1 MTTGALP
8 SFVVIRAFETVG
20 RMGGIRKAAS
30 ALGVS
35 HAIVSR
41 HVATLEEFAGL
52 ALFNRRTGEL
62 TDAGKRYHA
71 RISAAIAEVEA
82 ATSALRGGPAG
93 SLTIWC
99 SPGFSLL
106 WLARRLPE
114 FQAREPS
121 APLFDLRSTDSEPS
135 LLYGEADGDIRYLWD
150 DQASGLP
157 SGVRAEEV
165 ARPAVF
171 PVASPRLAGVLG
183 GVVNDPADILQLPLI
198 EEASNT
204 EWSRWLTGQGLAA
217 QNARPPVA
225 RYGQAHL
232 ALAAARAGQ
241 GVALANSF
249 LVADD
254 LASGR
259 LVRVFARARPWEP
272 LDLGAYYFRCSRA
285 RWSDPW
291 IARFRKWLRQAVV
304 SDEQDA
310 DVGDLPFLL
319 VS

>member
-1 MTTGALP
+1 MTAGASP

-30 ALGVS
+30 VLGVS

-41 HVATLEEFAGL
+41 HMVTLEEFAGQ

-71 RISAAIAEVEA
+71 RISAAIAEMEA
-82 ATSALRGGPAG
+82 ATSALRGDQAG

-114 FQAREPS
+114 FQAREPA
-121 APLFDLRSTDSEPS
+121 APLFDLRSTDSEPA
-135 LLYGEADGDIRYLWD
+135 LPHGEADGDIRYLWD
-150 DQASGLP
+150 DQASSLP
-157 SGVRAEEV
+157 SGVRAEEI

-171 PVASPRLAGVLG
+171 PVASPRLAAAAG
-183 GVVNDPADILQLPLI
+183 GLLSQPADILRLPLI

-204 EWSRWLTGQGLAA
+204 EWSRWLAGQGFAA
-217 QNARPPVA
+217 QSARPPVA

-259 LVRVFARARPWEP
+259 LVRVVAKAKPWAQ

-291 IARFRKWLRQAVV
+291 IARFRKWLHQAVAN
-304 SDEQDA
+304 DEQGVG
-310 DVGDLPFLL
+310 VGDLPFPL
-319 VS
+319 VG